1 MGGPGLL
8 TYSLGMALQHLQI
21 TPLVAM
27 RARDVSRPS
36 REDQDSA
43 DRRPLR
49 DETPRREP
57 KRRPGRWG
65 EAQESAPRP
74 S

>member
-1 MGGPGLL
+1 
-8 TYSLGMALQHLQI
+8 MALQHLQI

-36 REDQDSA
+36 PEDQDSA
-43 DRRPLR
+43 DRQPLR

-57 KRRPGRWG
+57 RRRSGKWGGTPG
-65 EAQESAPRP
+65 SAPRP
-74 S
+74 T